1 MADYSNKLEVA
12 AKLEQI
18 PGHPLHTFAR
28 ENKALEELLNK
39 AKQLLNDKN
48 DEEIMK
54 LLSKI
59 REVAIHYA
67 KKGDLLYPHLNAK
80 YEIVG
85 PSNVIWTTDDEIR
98 DELASLVKAESL
110 DQEWYDRV
118 RSVIKAA
125 EDMIYK
131 DEHVV
136 FPNCAVNFTEEEWI
150 GIYQDSKDYPVCLG
164 VEPEVWEPGEKEIH
178 TEMALR
184 DGEVIMPGGHMTVE
198 QLRALLNTIP
208 LEITFIDDQNINR
221 YFNEGP
227 KVFKRPSMAIDRE
240 VFSCHPPKIEVQVR
254 KIIEEFRNGIRDT
267 VPLWMEKNGE
277 IMSVTYMAVR
287 NQNGEYLGT
296 VELVQNMEHA
306 KSYFEKKKK

>member
-1 MADYSNKLEVA
+1 MADYSHKLELA

-28 ENKALEELLNK
+28 ENKALEELLIK
-39 AKQLLNDKN
+39 AKQMINDKN
-48 DEEIMK
+48 DENLMK

-67 KKGDLLYPHLNAK
+67 KKGDLLYPHLSVK

-98 DELASLVKAESL
+98 DELAYLVKADVHDE
-110 DQEWYDRV
+110 EWYDRV
-118 RSVIKAA
+118 KSVIKAT

-150 GIYQDSKDYPVCLG
+150 GIYRDSKDYPACLD
-164 VEPEVWEPGEKEIH
+164 VVPEVWEAGEKEIH
-178 TEMALR
+178 AEMALR
-184 DGEVIMPGGHMTVE
+184 DGEIIMPGGHMTVE
-198 QLRALLNTIP
+198 QLSALLNTIP

-221 YFNEGP
+221 YFNEGS

-240 VFSCHPPKIEVQVR
+240 VFSCHPPKVEVMVR
-254 KIIEEFRNGIRDT
+254 KIIEEFRNGTRDT

-277 IMSVTYMAVR
+277 IMAVTYMAVR
-287 NQNGEYLGT
+287 DPNGKYLGT

-306 KSYFEKKKK
+306 KTYFEK